1 MLPLRDNIP
10 SRTTPVVNYLMI
22 AICSLVFFVQVN
34 REPGSPSLVEQYG
47 MIPARVSDS
56 SATVKI
62 VEIRHVETPFGIQ
75 TTELERSLAP
85 SAVPPWATLLT
96 CVFLHGG
103 WMHFFGNMWFLW
115 IFGDNVEDRYGHLGY
130 LTFYLFCGVA
140 ASATHFAASPTST
153 VPTIGASGA
162 IAGVMGAYMLL
173 YPRAR
178 VLTLVPLIVFLQ
190 VISVPA
196 PLFLGIWFLLQF
208 YQGAVAGASAGAAGV
223 AWWAHIGGFVAGLV
237 VTWLLGSNRKLR
249 PPVERIRPGSDRMV
263 YSRVS
268 PWSRA
273 RRLN

>member
-22 AICSLVFFVQVN
+22 AICSLVFFEQVN
-34 REPGSPSLVEQYG
+34 REPGEPSLVEQYG

-56 SATVKI
+56 GATVKI
-62 VEIRHVETPFGIQ
+62 VESRHVETPFGIQ
-75 TTELERSLAP
+75 TTELERPLAP
-85 SAVPPWATLLT
+85 SAVPPWTTLLT

-130 LTFYLFCGVA
+130 LIFYLFCGVA
-140 ASATHFAASPTST
+140 ASATHFAASPTSI

-178 VLTLVPLIVFLQ
+178 VLTLVPLVVFLH

-208 YQGAVAGASAGAAGV
+208 YQGAVASASAGAAGV

-237 VTWLLGSNRKLR
+237 LTWLLGSKRKLR